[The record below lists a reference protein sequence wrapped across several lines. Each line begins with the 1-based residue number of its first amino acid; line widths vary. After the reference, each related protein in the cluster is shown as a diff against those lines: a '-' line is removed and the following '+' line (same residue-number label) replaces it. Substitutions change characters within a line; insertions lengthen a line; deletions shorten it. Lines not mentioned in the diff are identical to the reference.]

1 MSFHTYHVY
10 GYGICVDGIII
21 KSVEALRELI
31 NLAPTYASE
40 VNAWLE
46 SNEITEPTIND
57 LLEYD
62 EDECCKIASI
72 LKAVIYETEG
82 VWFSTC
88 NNFDGNYYLLYE
100 PSYPWEMLET
110 DKTMTRE
117 RVCEILQK
125 YVSII
130 ADNCPQADY
139 CGVENGG

>member
-1 MSFHTYHVY
+1 MSYHTYHVY

-21 KSVEALRELI
+21 KSVETLRNLI
-31 NLAPTYASE
+31 NLAPVYAAQ
-40 VNAWLE
+40 VNEWLE
-46 SNEITEPTIND
+46 INEIMEPTIQD
-57 LLEYD
+57 LLDYD
-62 EDECCKIASI
+62 EDENCKLASI
-72 LKAVIYETEG
+72 LKAVIYEVEG
-82 VWFSTC
+82 VWFSAC

-130 ADNCPQADY
+130 ADNCPQVDY